1 MTSTTLKSKA
11 TKGMLWSAL
20 DKFAVQAGHFAI
32 GIVLARLLMPEDFGL
47 IGMLS
52 IFIAISQTF
61 IDSGMGS
68 GLIQKKDRSNH
79 DFSTVFVFNLA
90 VSVTFYFILYFSA
103 PLIAQFYSMP
113 QLVMLTRVLSLN
125 IIINSLAIVQRTKL
139 TINIDFKTIAK
150 VNVASV
156 FISGIVAV
164 YFAYSGLGVWAL
176 VIQNLVRAAIAVL
189 MLWFLSRWAPSLV
202 FSKESFKNLFG
213 FGSKLLIAG
222 LYARTLQEVYNITI
236 GKFYQAA
243 ELGFYTR
250 ARSFVDITNGT
261 ITSIL
266 QQVTYPILASL
277 QDDRDRMVS
286 VYSRLIRMTAFFVF
300 PAMTLLALL
309 AEPFVLFFLTEK
321 WLPAVV
327 LLQLMAFAR
336 IFYPI
341 SALNMNILNAVGRSD
356 LFLKVD
362 LSKFPVIVLVLII
375 TIPLGVKAIVIG
387 HIVTSFISFFIN
399 SYMPGKLFGYGA
411 LKQLRDMIPIF
422 IATGIMAAL
431 VYASIFLLD
440 SNILKMLIGGFV
452 GISSFLTVS
461 HFMKI
466 EEMKEVQLIFSK
478 IARRK

>member
-1 MTSTTLKSKA
+1 VTSTTLKSKA